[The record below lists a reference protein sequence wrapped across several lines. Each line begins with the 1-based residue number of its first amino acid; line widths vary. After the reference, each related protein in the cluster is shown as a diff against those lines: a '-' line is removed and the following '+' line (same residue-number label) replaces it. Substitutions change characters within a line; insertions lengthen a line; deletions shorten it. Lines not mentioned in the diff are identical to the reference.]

1 MKNIFVG
8 TLPGI
13 VLLLF
18 AVLFGKGT
26 YIHIYILKKIPRHSW
41 HDRALPKNPQTVSA
55 KMFFL
60 EKRFQRATA
69 YIHRHING

>member
-26 YIHIYILKKIPRHSW
+26 YIHIYIYFKKFQGTLGMIV
-41 HDRALPKNPQTVSA
+41 LYLKNPKLCQQKCFSSKKDFREPLPTDIV
-55 KMFFL
+55 
-60 EKRFQRATA
+60 T
-69 YIHRHING
+69 